1 MVKRKQLTFDI
12 DKNVAKQILG
22 EHNYTHVYSDIR
34 SFMEKEKWKHIEGSV
49 YVSNV
54 PIDNTDMF
62 WMIQS
67 MKEKYPYLTKCVREM
82 HQADISKVHSLNHY
96 FEYDGTPGRYEQK
109 QERKEKGHRKSP
121 PQKESV
127 RNKLKQNQELIEQQ
141 KKHGEIEKNQKPR
154 GQER

>member
-1 MVKRKQLTFDI
+1 MAKRKQLTFDI
-12 DKNVAKQILG
+12 DTNVAKQILG

-96 FEYDGTPGRYEQK
+96 FEYDGTPGR
-109 QERKEKGHRKSP
+109 SP